1 MVVSVKRKAKGKDPG
16 LEADMSVFDQVA
28 AAVKSLRRG
37 TAFRP
42 EVGIILGSGLGA
54 LGDAVEGGQ
63 IIPFARIPHFPS
75 AGVAGHA
82 SRLILGRLE
91 GKAVAVMQGRP
102 HYYEGYSL
110 SQVGFPV
117 RVLAGLGA
125 RALLV
130 TNVAGGLNPA
140 FRPGDFMLIEDILNL
155 MGDNPLRGPND
166 ERLGPRFPAMRDLF
180 SPRLLAAARAVARQ
194 ERIVLRRGVYAG
206 LPGPSYETAA
216 EIRMLRR
223 LGADAV
229 GMSTV
234 PEAIVA
240 RHAGIPEILGISCI
254 TNVEGGRKNRVP
266 PDHEA
271 VLAAARAAE
280 ARFTTLVRGVLARC

>member
-1 MVVSVKRKAKGKDPG
+1 MAGSVKRKAREKSPG
-16 LEADMSVFDQVA
+16 LEAGTSLFDQVA
-28 AAVKSLRRG
+28 AAVKFLKRG
-37 TAFRP
+37 SAFRP

-54 LGDAVEGGQ
+54 LGDAVEGARSV
-63 IIPFARIPHFPS
+63 PYARIPHFPS

-102 HYYEGYSL
+102 HYYEGYTL
-110 SQVGFPV
+110 EQVGFPV
-117 RVLAGLGA
+117 RVLHGLGV
-125 RALLV
+125 RALVV

-140 FRPGDFMLIEDILNL
+140 FRPGDLMLIADVINL

-166 ERLGPRFPAMRDLF
+166 ERLGPRFPAMRGLF
-180 SPRLLAAARAVARQ
+180 SPRLLAAARAVARK
-194 ERIVLRRGVYAG
+194 ERITARRGVYAG

-234 PEAIVA
+234 PELIVA

-254 TNVEGGRKNRVP
+254 TNVEGRRPAAP
-266 PDHEA
+266 PSHAA
-271 VLAAARAAE
+271 VLGAARAAE
-280 ARFTTLVRGVLARC
+280 GRFAALVRGVLARC